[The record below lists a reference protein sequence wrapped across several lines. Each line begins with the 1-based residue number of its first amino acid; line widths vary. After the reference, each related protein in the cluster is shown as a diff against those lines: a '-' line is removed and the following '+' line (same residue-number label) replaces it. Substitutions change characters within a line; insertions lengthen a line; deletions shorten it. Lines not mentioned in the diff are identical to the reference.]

1 MKPLPCPHCGKPA
14 HAWRVQLIDGAFWS
28 CGCRVRSFMDA
39 PCTRHFCGD
48 GPDEE
53 SAIAAWNAAVLAER
67 AHIDSLVGYV
77 SPLDYAWAK
86 RRGRQKEA
94 RHA

>member
-1 MKPLPCPHCGKPA
+1 MDSPCN
-14 HAWRVQLIDGAFWS
+14 
-28 CGCRVRSFMDA
+28 
-39 PCTRHFCGD
+39 RHFRGD

-67 AHIDSLVGYV
+67 ARIDALVGYV

-86 RRGRQKEA
+86 RRGRRKEA
-94 RHA
+94 AK

>member
-1 MKPLPCPHCGKPA
+1 MPKPLTCPYCGKPVR
-14 HAWRVQLIDGAFWS
+14 AWLVRCIDGSFWS
-28 CGCRVRSFMDA
+28 CGCRPRSSMDA
-39 PCTRHFCGD
+39 PCNRHFCGD

-67 AHIDSLVGYV
+67 ANIDSLVGFV

-86 RRGRQKEA
+86 RKGR

>member
-39 PCTRHFCGD
+39 PCTRDFCGE
-48 GPDEE
+48 GADEE
-53 SAIAAWNAAVLAER
+53 EAVRNWNAAVLAER
-67 AHIDSLVGYV
+67 AHIDSLVGFV
-77 SPLDYAWAK
+77 FPLDYAWAK
-86 RRGRQKEA
+86 RKGRR